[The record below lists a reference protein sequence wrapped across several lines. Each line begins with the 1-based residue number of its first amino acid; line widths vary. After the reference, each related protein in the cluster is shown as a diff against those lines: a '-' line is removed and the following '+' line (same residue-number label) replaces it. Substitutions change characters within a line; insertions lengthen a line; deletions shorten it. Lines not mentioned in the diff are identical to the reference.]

1 MMKPLF
7 AYSGAYFCSYFYSYA
22 YSHARH
28 FFIHLLL
35 RHRRG
40 RMALPAMKS
49 TRVVDK
55 MRKNAVS
62 LICINLFCWPQFSVA
77 AETLE
82 QAWGIA
88 LQRDHT
94 LAAAQQKENV
104 AAHQVAAAQ
113 ANYLPKLALEAG
125 YLRTES
131 EPAAKVNIPA
141 LPFLKGAALPFAQD
155 GAYFGGVSVSAPLY
169 TGGKISAGVGAAQAQ
184 AEAVQARSQLS
195 KSELK
200 LALAHAYISVLRA
213 EHAVTVANSHI
224 AAVAKHVSDVLA
236 LFEQGYVARHDLL
249 ASQVALAN
257 AEQLG
262 LQAGNALAMAR
273 AAYNRWLGRPQ
284 DGVVDIF
291 DIGTRSQA
299 AAGSELNRDVNSDLT
314 YLLSS
319 ANARRK
325 ELQELDLQSL
335 AYKKQAASVAAGHL
349 PQIGVS
355 AGWSKLENRYLA
367 QDKGWW
373 VGLVMK
379 WELFDGGLVRNQ
391 AAQLSATAQAIQEVQ
406 EDTRERI
413 ALQVRQSWLSQQEA
427 NARMALVGKASEQAD
442 ETLLLARERYRSGLA
457 PNSDV
462 LDAETRRLQAYSNRD
477 NAIYDRELARLQL
490 QYASGQL

>member
-1 MMKPLF
+1 
-7 AYSGAYFCSYFYSYA
+7 
-22 YSHARH
+22 
-28 FFIHLLL
+28 
-35 RHRRG
+35 
-40 RMALPAMKS
+40 
-49 TRVVDK
+49 
-55 MRKNAVS
+55 
-62 LICINLFCWPQFSVA
+62 
-77 AETLE
+77 
-82 QAWGIA
+82 
-88 LQRDHT
+88 
-94 LAAAQQKENV
+94 
-104 AAHQVAAAQ
+104 
-113 ANYLPKLALEAG
+113 
-125 YLRTES
+125 
-131 EPAAKVNIPA
+131 
-141 LPFLKGAALPFAQD
+141 
-155 GAYFGGVSVSAPLY
+155 
-169 TGGKISAGVGAAQAQ
+169 
-184 AEAVQARSQLS
+184 
-195 KSELK
+195 
-200 LALAHAYISVLRA
+200 
-213 EHAVTVANSHI
+213 
-224 AAVAKHVSDVLA
+224 
-236 LFEQGYVARHDLL
+236 
-249 ASQVALAN
+249 VALAN

-291 DIGTRSQA
+291 DIGAVSQTPVIKEIT
-299 AAGSELNRDVNSDLT
+299 SDQTKDLT

-325 ELQELDLQSL
+325 ELQELDQQSL

-391 AAQLSATAQAIQEVQ
+391 AAQLSATAQAIQEMQ
-406 EDTRERI
+406 EDARERI

>member
-1 MMKPLF
+1 MKNT
-7 AYSGAYFCSYFYSYA
+7 
-22 YSHARH
+22 
-28 FFIHLLL
+28 HLLKKI
-35 RHRRG
+35 RR
-40 RMALPAMKS
+40 
-49 TRVVDK
+49 
-55 MRKNAVS
+55 NAVS
-62 LICINLFCWPQFSVA
+62 LICINLFCWPQVSIA
-77 AETLE
+77 SETLE
-82 QAWGIA
+82 QAWVIA

-94 LAAAQQKENV
+94 LAAAQQKERG

-113 ANYLPKLALEAG
+113 ANYLPKLALDAG

-141 LPFLKGAALPFAQD
+141 LPFLKGAVLPFAQD

-169 TGGKISAGVGAAQAQ
+169 TGGKISSGVGAAQAQ

-200 LALAHAYISVLRA
+200 LALAHAYIMVLRA
-213 EHAVTVANSHI
+213 EHAVTVANSHV
-224 AAVAKHVSDVLA
+224 AAVARHVSDVQA
-236 LFEQGYVARHDLL
+236 LFNQGYVARHDLL

-257 AEQLG
+257 AQQLA
-262 LQAGNALAMAR
+262 LQTDNGLAMAR

-284 DGVVDIF
+284 DGMVDIL
-291 DIGTRSQA
+291 DIGVSSQQA
-299 AAGSELNRDVNSDLT
+299 ASGDLAS
-314 YLLSS
+314 LLSAADS
-319 ANARRK
+319 QRK
-325 ELQELDLQSL
+325 ELQELDQQSL

-349 PQIGVS
+349 PQIGIS

-367 QDKGWW
+367 EDKGWW
-373 VGLVMK
+373 VGVVMK
-379 WELFDGGLVRNQ
+379 WELFDGGLIRHQ
-391 AAQLSATAQAIQEVQ
+391 AAQLSATSQAIQEMQ

-413 ALQVRQSWLSQQEA
+413 ALQVRQSWLAQQEA
-427 NARMALVGKASEQAD
+427 QARMALVGKASEQAD

-457 PNSDV
+457 PNSEV